1 MPACLLIAL
10 AGCQKVSSVPVSDMD
25 QAHTLLTQAL
35 QSWKDGKSVEE
46 LRTSTPP
53 IYVADESWT
62 PSNRLAG
69 FTIERPGEMYA
80 TNVRYRVTL
89 RVTGKDGQQREED
102 VRYLVTTTP
111 ALTISKV
118 DR

>member
-1 MPACLLIAL
+1 
-10 AGCQKVSSVPVSDMD
+10 
-25 QAHTLLTQAL
+25 
-35 QSWKDGKSVEE
+35 
-46 LRTSTPP
+46 
-53 IYVADESWT
+53 
-62 PSNRLAG
+62 
-69 FTIERPGEMYA
+69 MYA